1 MHKVLFIDDGI
12 EFDSKLV
19 RQKAFGGA
27 EIAFVSLVEA
37 LAKINFKVTVYNNCK
52 HNGLINR
59 VLWKKLNN
67 DINNEDFDTLVV
79 NRGDK
84 YLNFRPECKKR
95 FFWIHNP
102 ANYLLKFRYLS
113 KLLLNKFTIIFS
125 SQYHHDTYPNWAPAK
140 KIIIPYGLDEL
151 FFKKEKIKRSALK
164 PIAIFTS
171 NPLRKLDWLLNLWE
185 NRIFPNVPSA
195 KLYIFSGHST
205 YGKFGEKHSLKINRI
220 LLKAKKLKKKGV
232 ILNKPIKRSMLF
244 SKITKSRLFLYGS
257 SIDETFCMSAAESQ
271 ILCTPGV
278 VMNSGCLGERIINQK
293 TGYVCDNE
301 EEFIQR
307 TIELLVDNKQW
318 IKMHTHLLKNN
329 HHYSWKE
336 IAQKWKKILE

>member
-1 MHKVLFIDDGI
+1 M
-12 EFDSKLV
+12 
-19 RQKAFGGA
+19 
-27 EIAFVSLVEA
+27 
-37 LAKINFKVTVYNNCK
+37 
-52 HNGLINR
+52 
-59 VLWKKLNN
+59 
-67 DINNEDFDTLVV
+67 
-79 NRGDK
+79 
-84 YLNFRPECKKR
+84 
-95 FFWIHNP
+95 
-102 ANYLLKFRYLS
+102 
-113 KLLLNKFTIIFS
+113 
-125 SQYHHDTYPNWAPAK
+125 
-140 KIIIPYGLDEL
+140 

-318 IKMHTHLLKNN
+318 IKMHTHLIKNN